1 MDQRLTIRRR
11 ARSTWSGTVPEGEGT
26 LAVQSGA
33 LDGAFTLHGR
43 VDDDVAQTNPEELI
57 GAALA
62 GCFTMS
68 LAGVLSD
75 EGHPPAKLETKA
87 MVQLEQLEGG
97 FSVTRITL
105 DVVGDVAGVD
115 QERFAEL
122 AAQAEAGCPISRAL
136 SGTEIVVNPQVATA

>member
-11 ARSTWSGTVPEGEGT
+11 ARSTWSGTVPEGGGT
-26 LAVQSGA
+26 IAVQSGA
-33 LDGAFTLHGR
+33 FDGAFTLHGR
-43 VDDDVAQTNPEELI
+43 MEDGAAQTNPEELI

-75 EGHPPAKLETKA
+75 AGHPPARLETKA

-105 DVVGDVAGVD
+105 DVVAEVAGLDEV
-115 QERFAEL
+115 QLAAL

-136 SGTEIVVNPQVATA
+136 SGTEIVVTPRLAA